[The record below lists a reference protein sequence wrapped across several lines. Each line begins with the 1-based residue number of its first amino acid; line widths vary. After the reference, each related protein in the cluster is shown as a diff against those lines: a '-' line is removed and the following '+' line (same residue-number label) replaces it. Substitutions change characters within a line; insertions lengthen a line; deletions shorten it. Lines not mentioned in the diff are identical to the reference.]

1 MHFAKKKDS
10 GLNSKIFENYIENHN
25 VCDNK
30 LVNIG
35 FIGFIEFIFN
45 G

>member
-10 GLNSKIFENYIENHN
+10 GLNSKISENYIENHN
-25 VCDNK
+25 VCDK
-30 LVNIG
+30 LVDIG

-45 G
+45 C